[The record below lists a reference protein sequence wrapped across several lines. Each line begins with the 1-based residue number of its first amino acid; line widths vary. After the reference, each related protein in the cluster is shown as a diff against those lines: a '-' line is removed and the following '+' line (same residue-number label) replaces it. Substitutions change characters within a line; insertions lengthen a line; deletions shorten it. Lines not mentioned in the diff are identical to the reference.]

1 MSVIGIDFGNEGC
14 YVAAARSGGIETLAN
29 DYSLRAT
36 PSFVAFDGK
45 KRIIGV
51 AAKNQQVTNMKNTVG
66 GFKRLLGRKFNDPHV
81 QHELQSIPAR
91 VEARGDGS
99 IGIKVNYL
107 GEDQHFG
114 PEQLTAMLFTKL
126 KETSAAAMQTQ
137 VNDCVIACPV
147 FFTNAERRALLDAAQ
162 IAGLNVL
169 RLMNETTATAL
180 AYGFYKND
188 LFEDKPRNVIF
199 IDFGHSALQA
209 SACTFTKGKLK
220 MLASTWDQIGG
231 RDIDLAL
238 ADHFAKEFQERYKI
252 NAKTNARAN
261 LRLLTEIE
269 KLKKQMSANSTKL
282 PLNIECFLDDVDV
295 SSAMQRSQMEELC
308 APVLQRVEQTFKRLL
323 AESKLQLDDI
333 HSVEIV
339 GGSSRIPAVKQLI
352 EQVFNKPA
360 STTLNQ
366 DEAVSRGAALQCAI
380 MSPAVRVRDFNVT
393 DIQNYAVKVLWDSEG
408 SGAPGEIEIFQQFHA
423 SPFSRLLTIN
433 RKGPFNVSIVY
444 GQQVPYPEPTI
455 GVWKIKDVKPTERGE
470 GQDVKLKVRINQ
482 NGIVLISS
490 ATLVEK
496 KEAEE
501 AAAAAEQAAGEEK
514 AGEQAGGGANN
525 AGEPTEGQQE
535 AYCENEDDNNTS
547 TASSPGGQGWAQRVK
562 GWFSSGTDKK
572 KKSSKATEL
581 TLEVATHG
589 FSPLDLGNYTQ
600 QEAKMIGNDQKETE
614 RIDAKNALEEF
625 VYDMRNKLQGGPL
638 ERFVV
643 EAEREAIVG
652 QLNDLENWLYEDGE
666 DCERETYTN
675 RLQALHAKTDP
686 IKHRA
691 NDYEL
696 CPAAF
701 EDLKASISNARAAVA
716 EFRKGVPKYDH
727 LTETEFIN
735 IAETADK
742 AQKWLET
749 NLTKFAQS
757 PRTADSPVQ
766 AGTVRH
772 EVQTVNSCVSSVIN
786 RAKPKPAKTATPP
799 KDVGA
804 DANAEQNGGEPS
816 GHAGDKMDVDNNAQN
831 AASDPSM
838 DVE

>member
-81 QHELQSIPAR
+81 QHELTSIPAR
-91 VEARGDGS
+91 VEARSDGS

-188 LFEDKPRNVIF
+188 LFEDKPRNVVF
-199 IDFGHSALQA
+199 IDFGHSALQV
-209 SACTFTKGKLK
+209 SACSFTKGKLK

-231 RDIDLAL
+231 RDFDLAL
-238 ADHFAKEFQERYKI
+238 AEHFTKEFQDRYKI

-333 HSVEIV
+333 NSVEIV

-380 MSPAVRVRDFNVT
+380 MSPAVRVREFGVT
-393 DIQNYAVKVLWDSEG
+393 DIQNYAVKVMWDGEG
-408 SGAPGEIEIFQQFHA
+408 SAAPGEIEIFPQFHA

-444 GQQVPYPEPTI
+444 GQQVPYPDQTI

-470 GQDVKLKVRINQ
+470 GQDVKLKVRINN

-496 KEAEE
+496 KEADE
-501 AAAAAEQAAGEEK
+501 AAAAAEQAGGEEK
-514 AGEQAGGGANN
+514 PNEQAGGANN
-525 AGEPTEGQQE
+525 GGEPTDGQQE
-535 AYCENEDDNNTS
+535 AYCENEDDNNAS

-562 GWFSSGTDKK
+562 GWFGSGADKK
-572 KKSSKATEL
+572 KKSAKATEL
-581 TLEVATHG
+581 PLEVATHG
-589 FSPLDLGNYTQ
+589 FSPADLGNYTQ

-643 EAEREAIVG
+643 EPDREAIVS

-675 RLQALHAKTDP
+675 RLQALHQKTDP
-686 IKHRA
+686 IKVRA
-691 NDYEL
+691 NDYDL
-696 CPAAF
+696 CPAVF
-701 EDLKASISNARAAVA
+701 DELKASIANARLAVA

-742 AQKWLET
+742 AQKWLDT
-749 NLTKFAQS
+749 NLAKFTQS
-757 PRTADSPVQ
+757 PRTVDSPVQ
-766 AGTVRH
+766 VSAVRH
-772 EVQTVNSCVSSVIN
+772 EVQALNVCVSSVIN
-786 RAKPKPAKTATPP
+786 RAKPKPAPAKTATPP
-799 KDVGA
+799 KDSE
-804 DANAEQNGGEPS
+804 ANAEQNGGEPTAN
-816 GHAGDKMDVDNNAQN
+816 AGDKMDVDNNAQN
-831 AASDPSM
+831 AASSDPNM

>member
-1 MSVIGIDFGNEGC
+1 MSVIGIDFGNESC
-14 YVAAARSGGIETLAN
+14 YVAAAKSGGIETLAN

-81 QHELQSIPAR
+81 KHELTSIPAR

-147 FFTNAERRALLDAAQ
+147 FFTNAERKALLDAAQ

-199 IDFGHSALQA
+199 VDFGHSSLQA
-209 SACTFTKGKLK
+209 SACAFTKGKLK

-238 ADHFAKEFQERYKI
+238 GDYFAREFQDRYKI

-282 PLNIECFLDDVDV
+282 PLNIECFLDDIDV
-295 SSAMQRSQMEELC
+295 SSSMQRSQMEELC

-339 GGSSRIPAVKQLI
+339 GGSSRIPSVKQLI

-380 MSPAVRVRDFNVT
+380 MSPAVRVREFGVT

-408 SGAPGEIEIFQQFHA
+408 SAAPGEIEIFPQYHA

-444 GQQVPYPEPTI
+444 GQQVPYPDQTI
-455 GVWKIKDVKPTERGE
+455 GVWKVKDVKPTERGE
-470 GQDVKLKVRINQ
+470 GQDVKLKVRINN

-501 AAAAAEQAAGEEK
+501 AAAAAEQAASEEK
-514 AGEQAGGGANN
+514 PGEPTNN
-525 AGEPTEGQQE
+525 AGEPADGQQE

-562 GWFSSGTDKK
+562 GWFGSGSDKK
-572 KKSSKATEL
+572 KKASKATEL
-581 TLEVATHG
+581 PLECTTHG
-589 FSPLDLGNYTQ
+589 FSPVDLGNYTQ
-600 QEAKMIGNDQKETE
+600 QESKMIGNDQKETE

-625 VYDMRNKLQGGPL
+625 VYDMRNKLQGGAL

-643 EAEREAIVG
+643 EAERETIVA

-666 DCERETYTN
+666 DCEREIYTS
-675 RLQALHAKTDP
+675 RLQALHQKTDP
-686 IKHRA
+686 IKVRA
-691 NDYEL
+691 SDYEQG
-696 CPAAF
+696 PAAF
-701 EDLKASISNARAAVA
+701 DELKNSIAIARLAVA

-735 IAETADK
+735 ISETADK
-742 AQKWLET
+742 AQSWLDA
-749 NLTKFAQS
+749 NLPKFSQS

-766 AGTVRH
+766 ISAVRQ
-772 EVQTVNSCVSSVIN
+772 EVQTLNACVSSVIN
-786 RAKPKPAKTATPP
+786 RAKPKPTPAKTATPP
-799 KDVGA
+799 KD
-804 DANAEQNGGEPS
+804 DANAEQNGGEPAANS
-816 GHAGDKMDVDNNAQN
+816 GDKMDVDNNAQS
-831 AASDPSM
+831 AAGNDPSM

>member
-81 QHELQSIPAR
+81 QHELTSIPAR

-107 GEDQHFG
+107 GEDKHFG

-137 VNDCVIACPV
+137 VNDCVIACPA

-180 AYGFYKND
+180 SYGFYKND

-199 IDFGHSALQA
+199 VDFGHSALQV

-238 ADHFAKEFQERYKI
+238 ADYFSKEFQERYKI
-252 NAKTNARAN
+252 NSKTNARAN

-282 PLNIECFLDDVDV
+282 PLNIECFLEDIDV
-295 SSAMQRSQMEELC
+295 SSSMQRSQMEELC
-308 APVLQRVEQTFKRLL
+308 APVFQRVEQTFKRLL

-380 MSPAVRVRDFNVT
+380 MSPAVRVREFGVT

-408 SGAPGEIEIFQQFHA
+408 SAAPGEIEIFPQFHA

-444 GQQVPYPEPTI
+444 GQQVPYPDQTI

-470 GQDVKLKVRINQ
+470 GQDVKLKVRINN

-501 AAAAAEQAAGEEK
+501 AAAAEQAASEEK
-514 AGEQAGGGANN
+514 LAEQAGGANA
-525 AGEPTEGQQE
+525 AGEPTDGQQE

-572 KKSSKATEL
+572 KKASKATEL
-581 TLEVATHG
+581 PLECTTHG
-589 FSPLDLGNYTQ
+589 FSPIDLGNYTQ
-600 QEAKMIGNDQKETE
+600 QESKMIGNDQRETE

-625 VYDMRNKLQGGPL
+625 VYDMRNKLQDGPL

-643 EAEREAIVG
+643 ESEREAIVA

-666 DCERETYTN
+666 DCERETYTS
-675 RLQALHAKTDP
+675 RLQALHQKTDP
-686 IKHRA
+686 IKVRA

-696 CPAAF
+696 CPAVF
-701 EDLKASISNARAAVA
+701 EELKGSIAIARLAVA

-735 IAETADK
+735 ISETADK
-742 AQKWLET
+742 AQKWLDT
-749 NLTKFAQS
+749 HLSKFAQS

-766 AGTVRH
+766 VSAVRH
-772 EVQTVNSCVSSVIN
+772 EVQTLNACVSSVIN
-786 RAKPKPAKTATPP
+786 RAKPKPAPKTATPP
-799 KDVGA
+799 KDGE
-804 DANAEQNGGEPS
+804 ANAEQNGGEPTK
-816 GHAGDKMDVDNNAQN
+816 GDKMDVDNNAQS
-831 AASDPSM
+831 AAGNDPSM

>member
-1 MSVIGIDFGNEGC
+1 MSVIGIDFGNESC

-81 QHELQSIPAR
+81 ERELQSIPAR
-91 VEARGDGS
+91 VEARNDGS

-107 GEDQHFG
+107 HEDQYFS

-126 KETSAAAMQTQ
+126 KETSAQAMQTQ

-199 IDFGHSALQA
+199 IDCGHAALQV
-209 SACTFTKGKLK
+209 SACAFTKGKLK
-220 MLASTWDQIGG
+220 MLASTWAQIGG
-231 RDIDLAL
+231 RDFDLAM
-238 ADHFAKEFQERYKI
+238 AEYFSKEFLDRYKI
-252 NAKTNARAN
+252 NSKKNPRAH

-282 PLNIECFLDDVDV
+282 PLNIECFMEDVDV
-295 SSAMQRSQMEELC
+295 TSSMQRSHMEELC
-308 APVLQRVEQTFKRLL
+308 APLLQRVEQTFKKLL
-323 AESKLQLDDI
+323 VESKLQLDDI
-333 HSVEIV
+333 NSVEIV
-339 GGSSRIPAVKQLI
+339 GGSSRIPAIKQLI

-380 MSPAVRVRDFNVT
+380 MSPAVRVREFGVV
-393 DIQNYAVKVLWDSEG
+393 DIQNYAVKVLWDNEG
-408 SGAPGEIEIFQQFHA
+408 SATPGEIEIFSQFHP

-433 RKGPFNVSIVY
+433 RKGPFNVSVLY
-444 GQQVPYPEPTI
+444 AQPVPYPDQMI
-455 GVWKIKDVKPTERGE
+455 GVWKIKDVKPNERGE
-470 GQDVKLKVRINQ
+470 GQEVKLKVRINN

-496 KEAEE
+496 KELEE
-501 AAAAAEQAAGEEK
+501 AAAAAEQAANSVGSTSSDEK
-514 AGEQAGGGANN
+514 INEQQAANN
-525 AGEPTEGQQE
+525 AGEPTDAQQE
-535 AYCENEDDNNTS
+535 GN
-547 TASSPGGQGWAQRVK
+547 
-562 GWFSSGTDKK
+562 DKK
-572 KKSSKATEL
+572 KKSAKATEL
-581 TLEVATHG
+581 PMEVTTHG
-589 FSPLDLGNYTQ
+589 FAPADLSNLTQ
-600 QEAKMIGNDQKETE
+600 QESKMISNDQKETE

-625 VYDMRNKLQGGPL
+625 VYDMRNKLQGGAL
-638 ERFVV
+638 ERYVV
-643 EAEREAIVG
+643 ESDREGIVA
-652 QLNDLENWLYEDGE
+652 QLNDLENWLYEEGE
-666 DCERETYTN
+666 DCERETYVN
-675 RLQALHAKTDP
+675 RLQGLQQQTDS
-686 IKHRA
+686 IKQRA
-691 NDYEL
+691 HDYEL
-696 CPAAF
+696 CPAGF
-701 EDLKASISNARAAVA
+701 EELKMGIAHARQAVA
-716 EFRKGVPKYDH
+716 DFRKGLPKYDH

-735 IAETADK
+735 ISEAADK
-742 AQKWLET
+742 AQKWLDA
-749 NLTKFAQS
+749 NLGKFSQA
-757 PRTADSPVQ
+757 PRTTDSPVQ
-766 AGTVRH
+766 VSALRH
-772 EVQTVNSCVSSVIN
+772 EVQTLNSSVNSVIN
-786 RAKPKPAKTATPP
+786 RAKPKPATKATPP
-799 KDVGA
+799 KDS
-804 DANAEQNGGEPS
+804 DAAQNGGEQS
-816 GHAGDKMDVDNNAQN
+816 SGDKMDVDNNAQN
-831 AASDPSM
+831 QNMGGNGPTDAAM

>member
-1 MSVIGIDFGNEGC
+1 MSVIGIDFGNESC

-81 QHELQSIPAR
+81 QHELTSIPAR

-147 FFTNAERRALLDAAQ
+147 FFTNAERKALLDAAQ

-199 IDFGHSALQA
+199 VDFGHSSLQA
-209 SACTFTKGKLK
+209 SACAFTKGKLK

-238 ADHFAKEFQERYKI
+238 GDYFAKEFQERYKI

-282 PLNIECFLDDVDV
+282 PLNIECFLDDIDV
-295 SSAMQRSQMEELC
+295 SSSMQRSQMEELC

-339 GGSSRIPAVKQLI
+339 GGSSRIPSVKQLI

-380 MSPAVRVRDFNVT
+380 MSPAVRVREFGVT

-408 SGAPGEIEIFQQFHA
+408 SAAPGEIEIFPQYHA

-444 GQQVPYPEPTI
+444 GQQVPYPDQTI

-470 GQDVKLKVRINQ
+470 GQDVKLKVRINN

-501 AAAAAEQAAGEEK
+501 AAAAAEQAASEEK
-514 AGEQAGGGANN
+514 PGDQTNN
-525 AGEPTEGQQE
+525 AGEPADGQQE
-535 AYCENEDDNNTS
+535 GA
-547 TASSPGGQGWAQRVK
+547 
-562 GWFSSGTDKK
+562 DKK
-572 KKSSKATEL
+572 KKASKATEL
-581 TLEVATHG
+581 PLECTTHG
-589 FSPLDLGNYTQ
+589 FSPVDLSNYTQ
-600 QEAKMIGNDQKETE
+600 QESKMIGNDQKETE

-643 EAEREAIVG
+643 ESEREKIVS

-666 DCERETYTN
+666 DCERDIYTS
-675 RLQALHAKTDP
+675 RLQALHQKTDP
-686 IKHRA
+686 IKLRA
-691 NDYEL
+691 SDYEQG
-696 CPAAF
+696 PAAF
-701 EDLKASISNARAAVA
+701 DELKNSISIARLAVA
-716 EFRKGVPKYDH
+716 EFRKGAPKYDH

-735 IAETADK
+735 ISETADK
-742 AQKWLET
+742 AQSWLDA
-749 NLTKFAQS
+749 NLPKFSQS

-766 AGTVRH
+766 ISAVRQ
-772 EVQTVNSCVSSVIN
+772 EVQTLNSCVSSVIN
-786 RAKPKPAKTATPP
+786 RAKPKPTPAKTATPP
-799 KDVGA
+799 KDE
-804 DANAEQNGGEPS
+804 ANAEQNGGEPAGNS
-816 GHAGDKMDVDNNAQN
+816 GDKMDVDNNAQS
-831 AASDPSM
+831 AAGNDPSM

>member
-81 QHELQSIPAR
+81 QHELTSIPAR

-126 KETSAAAMQTQ
+126 KETSASAMQTQ

-199 IDFGHSALQA
+199 VDFGHSSLQA
-209 SACTFTKGKLK
+209 SACAFTKGKLK

-238 ADHFAKEFQERYKI
+238 GDYFAKEFQERYKI

-282 PLNIECFLDDVDV
+282 PLNIECFLDDIDV
-295 SSAMQRSQMEELC
+295 SSSMQRSQMEELC

-380 MSPAVRVRDFNVT
+380 MSPAVRVREFGVT

-408 SGAPGEIEIFQQFHA
+408 SAAPGEIEIFPQYHA

-444 GQQVPYPEPTI
+444 GQQVPYPDQTI

-470 GQDVKLKVRINQ
+470 GQDVKLKVRINN

-496 KEAEE
+496 KESEE
-501 AAAAAEQAAGEEK
+501 AAAAAEQAASEEK
-514 AGEQAGGGANN
+514 PGEQANN
-525 AGEPTEGQQE
+525 AGEPTDGQQE
-535 AYCENEDDNNTS
+535 A
-547 TASSPGGQGWAQRVK
+547 A
-562 GWFSSGTDKK
+562 DKK
-572 KKSSKATEL
+572 KKPSKATEL
-581 TLEVATHG
+581 PLECSTHG
-589 FSPLDLGNYTQ
+589 FSPSDLGNYTQ
-600 QEAKMIGNDQKETE
+600 QEVKMIGNDQKETE

-625 VYDMRNKLQGGPL
+625 VYDMRNKLQGGAL
-638 ERFVV
+638 ERFIV
-643 EAEREAIVG
+643 EAEREAIVA

-666 DCERETYTN
+666 DCERETYTS
-675 RLQALHAKTDP
+675 RLQGLHQKTDP
-686 IKHRA
+686 IKQRA
-691 NDYEL
+691 SDYEQG
-696 CPAAF
+696 PAAF
-701 EDLKASISNARAAVA
+701 DELKNSIAIARLAVA

-742 AQKWLET
+742 AQKWLDA
-749 NLTKFAQS
+749 NLSKFTQS

-766 AGTVRH
+766 VSAVRH
-772 EVQTVNSCVSSVIN
+772 EVHTLNACVNSVIN
-786 RAKPKPAKTATPP
+786 RAKPKPTPAKTATPP
-799 KDVGA
+799 KDGE
-804 DANAEQNGGEPS
+804 ANAEQNGGEPAAS
-816 GHAGDKMDVDNNAQN
+816 SGDKMDVDNNAQS
-831 AASDPSM
+831 AAGNDPSM

>member
-81 QHELQSIPAR
+81 QHELKSIPAR
-91 VEARGDGS
+91 VEARNDGS

-107 GEDQHFG
+107 NEDQHFS

-199 IDFGHSALQA
+199 VDFGHSSLQV
-209 SACTFTKGKLK
+209 SACVFTKGKLK
-220 MLASTWDQIGG
+220 MLASSWDQIGG
-231 RDIDLAL
+231 RDFDLAL
-238 ADHFAKEFQERYKI
+238 AEYFSKEFLERYKI
-252 NAKTNARAN
+252 NSKTNARAN

-295 SSAMQRSQMEELC
+295 SSSMQRSQMEELV
-308 APVLQRVEQTFKRLL
+308 APVLERVEQTFRRLL
-323 AESKLQLDDI
+323 VESKLSLDDI

-339 GGSSRIPAVKQLI
+339 GGSTRIPSIKQLI
-352 EQVFNKPA
+352 EKVFNKPA

-380 MSPAVRVRDFNVT
+380 MSPAVRVREFGVT
-393 DIQNYAVKVLWDSEG
+393 DIQNYAVKVLWDAEG
-408 SGAPGEIEIFQQFHA
+408 STSNAEVEIFPQFHA
-423 SPFSRLLTIN
+423 SPFSRLVTIA
-433 RKGPFNVSIVY
+433 RKSPFNASIVY
-444 GQQVPYPEPTI
+444 GQPVPYPDQTI
-455 GVWKIKDVKPTERGE
+455 GVWKIKDIKPTERGE
-470 GQDVKLKVRINQ
+470 SQEVKLKVRINQ

-490 ATLVEK
+490 ATLVDR
-496 KEAEE
+496 KELEE
-501 AAAAAEQAAGEEK
+501 AAAAA
-514 AGEQAGGGANN
+514 AGEQAAEEK
-525 AGEPTEGQQE
+525 ATGEQPAPNSGEQADAQQE

-562 GWFSSGTDKK
+562 GWFGSGNDKAKK
-572 KKSSKATEL
+572 KTIKAVEL
-581 TLEVATHG
+581 PMEISTHG
-589 FSPLDLGNYTQ
+589 FNPSELTNYTQ
-600 QEAKMIGNDQKETE
+600 QETKMIGNDQKETE

-625 VYDMRNKLQGGPL
+625 VYDMRNKLQGGAL
-638 ERFVV
+638 ERYVV
-643 EAEREAIVG
+643 ETEREAIVA

-666 DCERETYTN
+666 DCERETYTT
-675 RLQALHAKTDP
+675 RLSTLLQQTDP
-686 IKHRA
+686 IKHRSQ
-691 NDYEL
+691 DYEQ

-701 EDLKASISNARAAVA
+701 DELKNSIAFARQAVA
-716 EFRKGVPKYDH
+716 EFRKGVAKYDH

-742 AQKWLET
+742 AQKWLDT
-749 NLTKFAQS
+749 NFAKFTQA
-757 PRTADSPVQ
+757 PRTSDSPVQ
-766 AGTVRH
+766 MSAVRQ
-772 EVQTVNSCVSSVIN
+772 EVQTLHACVNSVIT
-786 RAKPKPAKTATPP
+786 RAKPKPAAKTSTTPP
-799 KDVGA
+799 KDA
-804 DANAEQNGGEPS
+804 PNAEQNGGEPS
-816 GHAGDKMDVDNNAQN
+816 AAGDKMDVDNNAQP
-831 AASDPSM
+831 AANDPSM

>member
-81 QHELQSIPAR
+81 QHELTSIPAR

-107 GEDQHFG
+107 GEDKHFG

-137 VNDCVIACPV
+137 VNDCVIACPA

-199 IDFGHSALQA
+199 VDFGHSSLQV

-238 ADHFAKEFQERYKI
+238 ADYFSKEFQERYKI
-252 NAKTNARAN
+252 NSKTNARAN

-282 PLNIECFLDDVDV
+282 PLNIECFLEDIDV
-295 SSAMQRSQMEELC
+295 SSSMQRSQMEELC
-308 APVLQRVEQTFKRLL
+308 APVFQRVEQTFKRLL

-380 MSPAVRVRDFNVT
+380 MSPAVRVREFGVT

-408 SGAPGEIEIFQQFHA
+408 SAAPGEIEIFPQFHA

-444 GQQVPYPEPTI
+444 GQQVPYPDQTI
-455 GVWKIKDVKPTERGE
+455 GVWKVKDVKPTERGD
-470 GQDVKLKVRINQ
+470 GQDVKLKVRINN

-501 AAAAAEQAAGEEK
+501 AAAAEQSASDEK
-514 AGEQAGGGANN
+514 LAEQAGGANA
-525 AGEPTEGQQE
+525 AGEPTDGQQE
-535 AYCENEDDNNTS
+535 AYCENEDDYNTS

-572 KKSSKATEL
+572 KKASKATEL
-581 TLEVATHG
+581 PLECTTHG
-589 FSPLDLGNYTQ
+589 FSPIDLGNFTQ
-600 QEAKMIGNDQKETE
+600 QESKMIGNDQKETE

-625 VYDMRNKLQGGPL
+625 VYDMRNKLQDGPL

-643 EAEREAIVG
+643 ESEREAIVA

-666 DCERETYTN
+666 DCERETYTS
-675 RLQALHAKTDP
+675 RLQALHQKTDP
-686 IKHRA
+686 IKVRA
-691 NDYEL
+691 NDYEQ
-696 CPAAF
+696 CPAVF
-701 EDLKASISNARAAVA
+701 DELKGSISIARLAVA

-735 IAETADK
+735 ISETADK
-742 AQKWLET
+742 AQKWLDT
-749 NLTKFAQS
+749 HLSKFTQS

-766 AGTVRH
+766 VSAVRH
-772 EVQTVNSCVSSVIN
+772 EVQTLNACVSSVIN
-786 RAKPKPAKTATPP
+786 RAKPKPAPKTATPP
-799 KDVGA
+799 KDGEG
-804 DANAEQNGGEPS
+804 NAEQNGGEPNA
-816 GHAGDKMDVDNNAQN
+816 AGDKMDVDNNAQS
-831 AASDPSM
+831 AAGNDPSM

>member
-1 MSVIGIDFGNEGC
+1 MSVIGIDFGNESC

-36 PSFVAFDGK
+36 PSVVAFDGK

-81 QHELQSIPAR
+81 QHELTSIPAR

-99 IGIKVNYL
+99 IGFKVNYL
-107 GEDQHFG
+107 EEDQHFS

-137 VNDCVIACPV
+137 VNDCVIACPI

-169 RLMNETTATAL
+169 RLLNETTATAL

-188 LFEDKPRNVIF
+188 LFEEKPKNVIF
-199 IDFGHSALQA
+199 IDFGHSALQV
-209 SACTFTKGKLK
+209 SACSFTKGKLK

-231 RDIDLAL
+231 RDFDLAV
-238 ADHFAKEFQERYKI
+238 AEFFTKEFQERYKI

-282 PLNIECFLDDVDV
+282 PLNIECFLEDIDV
-295 SSAMQRSQMEELC
+295 SSSMQRSQMEELC
-308 APVLQRVEQTFKRLL
+308 APVLHRVEQTFKRLL

-339 GGSSRIPAVKQLI
+339 GGSSRIPSVKQLI

-380 MSPAVRVRDFNVT
+380 MSPAVRVREFGVT
-393 DIQNYAVKVLWDSEG
+393 DIQNYAVKVLWESEG
-408 SGAPGEIEIFQQFHA
+408 SAGPGEIEIFPQFHA

-433 RKGPFNVSIVY
+433 RNGPFNVSIVY
-444 GQQVPYPEPTI
+444 GQQVPYPDQTI
-455 GVWKIKDVKPTERGE
+455 GVWKVKDVKPNERGE
-470 GQDVKLKVRINQ
+470 GQEVKLKVRINN

-501 AAAAAEQAAGEEK
+501 AAAAAAEQAASEEK
-514 AGEQAGGGANN
+514 SSEQAGGASNS
-525 AGEPTEGQQE
+525 AESADGQQE
-535 AYCENEDDNNTS
+535 GS
-547 TASSPGGQGWAQRVK
+547 
-562 GWFSSGTDKK
+562 DKK
-572 KKSSKATEL
+572 KKTGKATEL
-581 TLEVATHG
+581 PLEVSTHG
-589 FSPLDLGNYTQ
+589 FSPVDLSNYTQ
-600 QEAKMIGNDQKETE
+600 QEAKMIGSDQKETE
-614 RIDAKNALEEF
+614 RIDARNALEEF
-625 VYDMRNKLQGGPL
+625 VYDMRNKLQGGSL
-638 ERFVV
+638 ERFVL
-643 EAEREAIVG
+643 ESEREAIVSH
-652 QLNDLENWLYEDGE
+652 LNDLENWLYEDGE
-666 DCERETYTN
+666 NCERETYAN
-675 RLQALHAKTDP
+675 RLEALHKKTDP
-686 IKHRA
+686 IKQRA
-691 NDYEL
+691 NDYDQ
-696 CPAAF
+696 CPAVF
-701 EDLKASISNARAAVA
+701 EELKGSIAIARLAVA
-716 EFRKGVPKYDH
+716 EFRKGLPKYDH

-735 IAETADK
+735 VSEAAEK
-742 AQKWLET
+742 AQKWLDV
-749 NLTKFAQS
+749 NLAKFTQS
-757 PRTADSPVQ
+757 PRTTDSPVQ
-766 AGTVRH
+766 LSAVRF
-772 EVQTVNSCVSSVIN
+772 EVQSLNACVSSVVN
-786 RAKPKPAKTATPP
+786 RAKPKPAPAKTATPP
-799 KDVGA
+799 KDA
-804 DANAEQNGGEPS
+804 ETNAEQNGGEPT
-816 GHAGDKMDVDNNAQN
+816 GKAGEKMDVDNNAQS
-831 AASDPSM
+831 AADPNM

>member
-1 MSVIGIDFGNEGC
+1 MSVIGIDFGNESC

-36 PSFVAFDGK
+36 PSVVAFDGK

-51 AAKNQQVTNMKNTVG
+51 AAKNQQVTNMKNTVS

-81 QHELQSIPAR
+81 QHELTSIPAR

-99 IGIKVNYL
+99 IGFKVNYL
-107 GEDQHFG
+107 EEDQHFS

-137 VNDCVIACPV
+137 VNDCVIACPI

-169 RLMNETTATAL
+169 RLLNETTATAL

-188 LFEDKPRNVIF
+188 LFEEKPKNVIF
-199 IDFGHSALQA
+199 IDFGHSALQV
-209 SACTFTKGKLK
+209 SACSFTKGKLK

-231 RDIDLAL
+231 RDFDLAV
-238 ADHFAKEFQERYKI
+238 AEFFAKEFQERYKI

-282 PLNIECFLDDVDV
+282 PLNIECFLEDIDV
-295 SSAMQRSQMEELC
+295 SSSMQRSQMEELC

-339 GGSSRIPAVKQLI
+339 GGSSRIPSVKQLI

-380 MSPAVRVRDFNVT
+380 MSPAVRVREFGVT

-408 SGAPGEIEIFQQFHA
+408 SAGPGEIEIFPQFHA

-444 GQQVPYPEPTI
+444 GQQVPYPDQTI
-455 GVWKIKDVKPTERGE
+455 GVWKVKDVKPNERGE
-470 GQDVKLKVRINQ
+470 GQEVKLKVRINN

-501 AAAAAEQAAGEEK
+501 AAAAEQAASEEK
-514 AGEQAGGGANN
+514 SSEQAGGASNS
-525 AGEPTEGQQE
+525 GESADGQQE
-535 AYCENEDDNNTS
+535 GS
-547 TASSPGGQGWAQRVK
+547 
-562 GWFSSGTDKK
+562 DKK
-572 KKSSKATEL
+572 KKAGKATEL
-581 TLEVATHG
+581 PLEVSTHG
-589 FSPLDLGNYTQ
+589 FSPVDLSNYTQ
-600 QEAKMIGNDQKETE
+600 QEAKMIGSDQKETE
-614 RIDAKNALEEF
+614 RIDARNALEEF
-625 VYDMRNKLQGGPL
+625 VYDMRNKLQGGSL
-638 ERFVV
+638 ERFVL
-643 EAEREAIVG
+643 ESEREAIVS

-666 DCERETYTN
+666 NCERETYAN
-675 RLQALHAKTDP
+675 RLEALHKKTDP
-686 IKHRA
+686 IKQRA
-691 NDYEL
+691 NDYDQ
-696 CPAAF
+696 CPAVF
-701 EDLKASISNARAAVA
+701 EELKGSIAIARLAVA
-716 EFRKGVPKYDH
+716 EFRKGLPKYDH

-735 IAETADK
+735 VSEAAEK
-742 AQKWLET
+742 AQKWLDV
-749 NLTKFAQS
+749 NLAKFTQS
-757 PRTADSPVQ
+757 PRTTDSPVQ
-766 AGTVRH
+766 LSAVRF
-772 EVQTVNSCVSSVIN
+772 EVQSLNACVSSVVN
-786 RAKPKPAKTATPP
+786 RAKPKPAPAKTATPP
-799 KDVGA
+799 KDA
-804 DANAEQNGGEPS
+804 EANAEQNGGEPT
-816 GHAGDKMDVDNNAQN
+816 GKAGEKMDVDNNAQS
-831 AASDPSM
+831 AADPNM

>member
-81 QHELQSIPAR
+81 QHELKSIPAR
-91 VEARGDGS
+91 VEARNDGS

-107 GEDQHFG
+107 NEEQHFS

-126 KETSAAAMQTQ
+126 KETSASAMQTQ

-188 LFEDKPRNVIF
+188 LFEDKPRNVVF
-199 IDFGHSALQA
+199 VDFGHSALQV
-209 SACTFTKGKLK
+209 SACAFTKGKLK
-220 MLASTWDQIGG
+220 MLASSWDQIGG
-231 RDIDLAL
+231 RDFDLAL
-238 ADHFAKEFQERYKI
+238 AEHFSKEFLERYKI
-252 NAKTNARAN
+252 NAKTNARAH
-261 LRLLTEIE
+261 LRLVTEIE

-282 PLNIECFLDDVDV
+282 PLNIECFLEDVDV
-295 SSAMQRSQMEELC
+295 SSSMQRSEMEELC
-308 APVLQRVEQTFKRLL
+308 APVLQRVEQTFKKLL
-323 AESKLQLDDI
+323 AESKLSLDDI

-339 GGSSRIPAVKQLI
+339 GGSSRIPAIKQLI

-380 MSPAVRVRDFNVT
+380 MSPAVRVREFGVT
-393 DIQNYAVKVLWDSEG
+393 DIQNYAVKVLWDGDGTS
-408 SGAPGEIEIFQQFHA
+408 SNGEVEIFPQFHA
-423 SPFSRLLTIN
+423 SPFSRLVTIA
-433 RKGPFNVSIVY
+433 RKGPFTASIVY
-444 GQQVPYPEPTI
+444 GQQVPYPDQTI
-455 GVWKIKDVKPTERGE
+455 GVWKIKEVKPTDRGE
-470 GQDVKLKVRINQ
+470 SQDVKLKVRINL

-490 ATLVEK
+490 ATLVDR
-496 KEAEE
+496 KEQEE
-501 AAAAAEQAAGEEK
+501 AAAAEQAAAEEK
-514 AGEQAGGGANN
+514 PTGEQTAGEAAE
-525 AGEPTEGQQE
+525 AQQE

-562 GWFSSGTDKK
+562 GWFGSGADKTKK
-572 KKSSKATEL
+572 KTTKAIEL
-581 TLEVATHG
+581 PMEVATHG
-589 FSPLDLGNYTQ
+589 FNPESLGNYTK
-600 QEAKMIGNDQKETE
+600 QETKMIANDQKETE

-625 VYDMRNKLQGGPL
+625 VYDARNKLQGGPL

-643 EAEREAIVG
+643 ESERESIVA
-652 QLNDLENWLYEDGE
+652 QLNDLENWLYEEGE
-666 DCERETYTN
+666 DCEREIYTS
-675 RLQALHAKTDP
+675 RLSSLQQQTDP

-691 NDYEL
+691 LDYEQ

-701 EDLKASISNARAAVA
+701 DDLKHSIANARQAVA

-742 AQKWLET
+742 AQKWLDS
-749 NLTKFAQS
+749 NLSKFTQS

-766 AGTVRH
+766 LAAVRH
-772 EVQTVNSCVSSVIN
+772 ETQTLNACVNSVIT
-786 RAKPKPAKTATPP
+786 RAKPKPAAKASPP
-799 KDVGA
+799 KDA
-804 DANAEQNGGEPS
+804 ANSEQNGGEPTPS
-816 GHAGDKMDVDNNAQN
+816 ADKMDVDGNAP
-831 AASDPSM
+831 AANDPAM

>member
-81 QHELQSIPAR
+81 QHELTSIPAR

-107 GEDQHFG
+107 EEDQHFG

-199 IDFGHSALQA
+199 VDFGHSSLQA
-209 SACTFTKGKLK
+209 SACAFTKGKLK

-238 ADHFAKEFQERYKI
+238 GDYFAKEFQERYKI

-282 PLNIECFLDDVDV
+282 PLNIECFLDDIDV
-295 SSAMQRSQMEELC
+295 SSSMQRSQMEELC
-308 APVLQRVEQTFKRLL
+308 APVLERVEQTFKRLL

-339 GGSSRIPAVKQLI
+339 GGSSRIPSVKQLI

-380 MSPAVRVRDFNVT
+380 MSPAVRVREFGVT
-393 DIQNYAVKVLWDSEG
+393 DLQNYAVKVLWDSEG
-408 SGAPGEIEIFQQFHA
+408 SAAPGEIEIFPQFHA

-444 GQQVPYPEPTI
+444 GQQVPYPDQTI
-455 GVWKIKDVKPTERGE
+455 GVWKVKDVKPTERGE
-470 GQDVKLKVRINQ
+470 GQDVKLKVRINN

-501 AAAAAEQAAGEEK
+501 AAAAAEQAASEEK
-514 AGEQAGGGANN
+514 PGEQANN
-525 AGEPTEGQQE
+525 TGEPTDGQQE
-535 AYCENEDDNNTS
+535 GA
-547 TASSPGGQGWAQRVK
+547 
-562 GWFSSGTDKK
+562 DKK
-572 KKSSKATEL
+572 KKPSKATEL
-581 TLEVATHG
+581 PLECTTHG
-589 FSPLDLGNYTQ
+589 FSPVDLGNYTQ
-600 QEAKMIGNDQKETE
+600 QEVKMIGNDQKETE

-643 EAEREAIVG
+643 ETEREAIVA

-666 DCERETYTN
+666 DCERETYTS
-675 RLQALHAKTDP
+675 RLQSLHQKTDP
-686 IKHRA
+686 IKLRA
-691 NDYEL
+691 SDYEQG
-696 CPAAF
+696 PAAF
-701 EDLKASISNARAAVA
+701 DELKNSIAIARLAVA

-735 IAETADK
+735 ISETADK
-742 AQKWLET
+742 AQKWLDA
-749 NLTKFAQS
+749 NLSKFSQS

-766 AGTVRH
+766 VSAVRQ
-772 EVQTVNSCVSSVIN
+772 EVHTLHACVSSVIN
-786 RAKPKPAKTATPP
+786 RAKPKPTPAKTATPP
-799 KDVGA
+799 KDGE
-804 DANAEQNGGEPS
+804 ANTEQNGGEPAKS
-816 GHAGDKMDVDNNAQN
+816 GDKMDVDNNAQS
-831 AASDPSM
+831 AAGNDPSM

>member
-1 MSVIGIDFGNEGC
+1 MSVIGIDFGNESC

-81 QHELQSIPAR
+81 QHELTSIPAR

-147 FFTNAERRALLDAAQ
+147 FFTNAERKALLDAAQ

-199 IDFGHSALQA
+199 VDFGHSSLQA
-209 SACTFTKGKLK
+209 SACAFTKGKLK

-238 ADHFAKEFQERYKI
+238 GDYFAKEFQERYKI

-282 PLNIECFLDDVDV
+282 PLNIECFLDDIDV
-295 SSAMQRSQMEELC
+295 SSSMQRSQMEELC

-339 GGSSRIPAVKQLI
+339 GGSSRIPSVKQLI

-380 MSPAVRVRDFNVT
+380 MSPAVRVREFGVT

-408 SGAPGEIEIFQQFHA
+408 SAAPGEIEIFPRYHA

-444 GQQVPYPEPTI
+444 GQQVPYPDQTI
-455 GVWKIKDVKPTERGE
+455 GVWKVKDVKPTERGE
-470 GQDVKLKVRINQ
+470 GQDVKLKVRINN

-501 AAAAAEQAAGEEK
+501 AAAAAEQAASEEK
-514 AGEQAGGGANN
+514 PGDQTNN
-525 AGEPTEGQQE
+525 TGEPADGQQE
-535 AYCENEDDNNTS
+535 GA
-547 TASSPGGQGWAQRVK
+547 
-562 GWFSSGTDKK
+562 DKK
-572 KKSSKATEL
+572 KKASKATEL
-581 TLEVATHG
+581 PLECITHG
-589 FSPLDLGNYTQ
+589 FSPVDLSNYTQ
-600 QEAKMIGNDQKETE
+600 QESKMIGNDQKETE

-625 VYDMRNKLQGGPL
+625 VYDMRNKLQGGPF
-638 ERFVV
+638 ERYVV
-643 EAEREAIVG
+643 EAEREKIVS

-666 DCERETYTN
+666 DCERDIYTS
-675 RLQALHAKTDP
+675 RLQALHQKTDP
-686 IKHRA
+686 IKLRA
-691 NDYEL
+691 SDYEQG
-696 CPAAF
+696 PAAF
-701 EDLKASISNARAAVA
+701 DELKNSIAIARLAVA

-735 IAETADK
+735 ISETADK
-742 AQKWLET
+742 AQSWLDA
-749 NLTKFAQS
+749 NLPKFTQS

-766 AGTVRH
+766 ISAVRQ
-772 EVQTVNSCVSSVIN
+772 EVQTLNSCVSSVIN
-786 RAKPKPAKTATPP
+786 RAKPKPTPAKTATPP
-799 KDVGA
+799 KDE
-804 DANAEQNGGEPS
+804 ANAEQNGGEPAANS
-816 GHAGDKMDVDNNAQN
+816 GDKMDVDNIGQS
-831 AASDPSM
+831 AAGNDPSM
-838 DVE
+838 EVE

>member
-81 QHELQSIPAR
+81 QHELTSIPAR

-126 KETSAAAMQTQ
+126 KETSASAMQTQ

-199 IDFGHSALQA
+199 VDFGHSSLQA
-209 SACTFTKGKLK
+209 SACAFTKGKLK

-238 ADHFAKEFQERYKI
+238 GDYFAKEFQERYKI

-282 PLNIECFLDDVDV
+282 PLNIECFLDDIDV
-295 SSAMQRSQMEELC
+295 SSSMQRSQMEELC

-380 MSPAVRVRDFNVT
+380 MSPAVRVREFGVT
-393 DIQNYAVKVLWDSEG
+393 DLQNYAVKVLWDSEG
-408 SGAPGEIEIFQQFHA
+408 SAAPGEIEIFPQFHA

-444 GQQVPYPEPTI
+444 GQQVPYPDQTI

-470 GQDVKLKVRINQ
+470 GQDVKLKVRINN

-501 AAAAAEQAAGEEK
+501 AAAAAEQAASEEK
-514 AGEQAGGGANN
+514 PGEQANN
-525 AGEPTEGQQE
+525 AGEPTDGQQE
-535 AYCENEDDNNTS
+535 GA
-547 TASSPGGQGWAQRVK
+547 
-562 GWFSSGTDKK
+562 DKK
-572 KKSSKATEL
+572 KKPSKATEL
-581 TLEVATHG
+581 PLECSTHG
-589 FSPLDLGNYTQ
+589 FSPSDLGNYTQ
-600 QEAKMIGNDQKETE
+600 QEVKMIGNDQKETE

-625 VYDMRNKLQGGPL
+625 VYDMRNKLQGGAL
-638 ERFVV
+638 ERFIV
-643 EAEREAIVG
+643 EAEREAIVA

-666 DCERETYTN
+666 DCERETYTS
-675 RLQALHAKTDP
+675 RLQGLHQKTDP
-686 IKHRA
+686 IKQRA
-691 NDYEL
+691 SDYEQG
-696 CPAAF
+696 PAAF
-701 EDLKASISNARAAVA
+701 DELKNSIAIARLAVA

-742 AQKWLET
+742 AQKWLDA
-749 NLTKFAQS
+749 NLSKFTQS

-766 AGTVRH
+766 VSAVRQ
-772 EVQTVNSCVSSVIN
+772 EVHTLNACVSSVIN
-786 RAKPKPAKTATPP
+786 RAKPKPTPAKTATPP
-799 KDVGA
+799 KDGE
-804 DANAEQNGGEPS
+804 ANAEQNGGEPTAS
-816 GHAGDKMDVDNNAQN
+816 SGDKMDVDNNAQS
-831 AASDPSM
+831 AAGNDPSM

>member
-1 MSVIGIDFGNEGC
+1 MSVIGIDFGNESC

-81 QHELQSIPAR
+81 QHELTSIPAR

-147 FFTNAERRALLDAAQ
+147 FFTNAERKALLDAAQ

-199 IDFGHSALQA
+199 VDFGHSSLQA
-209 SACTFTKGKLK
+209 SACAFTKGKLK

-238 ADHFAKEFQERYKI
+238 GDYFAKEFQERYKI

-282 PLNIECFLDDVDV
+282 PLNIECFLDDIDV
-295 SSAMQRSQMEELC
+295 SSSMQRSQMEELC

-339 GGSSRIPAVKQLI
+339 GGSSRIPSVKQLI

-380 MSPAVRVRDFNVT
+380 MSPAVRVREFGVT

-408 SGAPGEIEIFQQFHA
+408 SAAPGEIEIFPQYHA

-444 GQQVPYPEPTI
+444 GQQVPYPDQTI
-455 GVWKIKDVKPTERGE
+455 GVWKVKDVKPTERGE
-470 GQDVKLKVRINQ
+470 GQDVKLKVRINN

-501 AAAAAEQAAGEEK
+501 AAAAAEQAASEEK
-514 AGEQAGGGANN
+514 PGDQTNN
-525 AGEPTEGQQE
+525 TGEPADGQQE
-535 AYCENEDDNNTS
+535 GA
-547 TASSPGGQGWAQRVK
+547 
-562 GWFSSGTDKK
+562 DKK
-572 KKSSKATEL
+572 KKASKATEL
-581 TLEVATHG
+581 PLECITHG
-589 FSPLDLGNYTQ
+589 FSPVDLSNYTQ
-600 QEAKMIGNDQKETE
+600 QESKMIGNDQKETE

-625 VYDMRNKLQGGPL
+625 VYDMRNKLQGGPF
-638 ERFVV
+638 ERYVV
-643 EAEREAIVG
+643 EAEREKIVS

-666 DCERETYTN
+666 DCERDIYTS
-675 RLQALHAKTDP
+675 RLQALHQKTDP
-686 IKHRA
+686 IKLRA
-691 NDYEL
+691 SDYEQG
-696 CPAAF
+696 PAAF
-701 EDLKASISNARAAVA
+701 DELKNSIAIARLAVA

-735 IAETADK
+735 ISETADK
-742 AQKWLET
+742 AQSWLDA
-749 NLTKFAQS
+749 NLPKFTQS

-766 AGTVRH
+766 ISAVRQ
-772 EVQTVNSCVSSVIN
+772 EVQTLNSCVSSVIN
-786 RAKPKPAKTATPP
+786 RAKPKPTPAKTATPP
-799 KDVGA
+799 KDE
-804 DANAEQNGGEPS
+804 ANAEQNGGEPAANS
-816 GHAGDKMDVDNNAQN
+816 GDKMDVDNNGQS
-831 AASDPSM
+831 AAGNDPSM
-838 DVE
+838 EVE

>member
-36 PSFVAFDGK
+36 PSVVAFDGK

-81 QHELQSIPAR
+81 QHELKSIPAR
-91 VEARGDGS
+91 VEARNDGS
-99 IGIKVNYL
+99 IGFKVNYL
-107 GEDQHFG
+107 QEDQHFS

-199 IDFGHSALQA
+199 VDFGHSALQV
-209 SACTFTKGKLK
+209 SACVFTKGKLK
-220 MLASTWDQIGG
+220 MLASSWDQIGG

-238 ADHFAKEFQERYKI
+238 AEYFTKEFLERYKI

-295 SSAMQRSQMEELC
+295 SSSMQRSQMEELC
-308 APVLQRVEQTFKRLL
+308 APVLQRVEQTFKKLL
-323 AESKLQLDDI
+323 AESKLSLDEI

-339 GGSSRIPAVKQLI
+339 GGSTRIPSIKQLI

-380 MSPAVRVRDFNVT
+380 MSPAVRVREFGVT
-393 DIQNYAVKVLWDSEG
+393 DIQNYAVKVLWDGDG
-408 SGAPGEIEIFQQFHA
+408 SSSNGEVEIFPQFHP
-423 SPFSRLLTIN
+423 SPFSRLVTIA
-433 RKGPFNVSIVY
+433 RKGPFNASIVY
-444 GQQVPYPEPTI
+444 GQQVPYPDQTI

-470 GQDVKLKVRINQ
+470 SQDVKLKVRINQ

-490 ATLVEK
+490 ATLVDR
-496 KEAEE
+496 KEQEE
-501 AAAAAEQAAGEEK
+501 AAAAGEQAAAAEEK
-514 AGEQAGGGANN
+514 SAGEQAAPN
-525 AGEPTEGQQE
+525 AAESADGQPEG
-535 AYCENEDDNNTS
+535 NDKT
-547 TASSPGGQGWAQRVK
+547 
-562 GWFSSGTDKK
+562 KK
-572 KKSSKATEL
+572 KTTKAIEL
-581 TLEVATHG
+581 PMEVATHG
-589 FSPLDLGNYTQ
+589 FNPADLSNFTQ
-600 QEAKMIGNDQKETE
+600 QESKMISNDQKETE

-625 VYDMRNKLQGGPL
+625 VYDMRNKLQGGQL
-638 ERFVV
+638 ERYVV
-643 EAEREAIVG
+643 ESERESIVA
-652 QLNDLENWLYEDGE
+652 QLNDLENWLYEEGE

-675 RLQALHAKTDP
+675 RLTALQKQTDP
-686 IKHRA
+686 IKLRA
-691 NDYEL
+691 HDYEQ
-696 CPAAF
+696 CPAGF
-701 EDLKASISNARAAVA
+701 DELKNSIAWARQAVA

-742 AQKWLET
+742 AQKWLDS
-749 NLTKFAQS
+749 NLSKFTQS
-757 PRTADSPVQ
+757 PRTSDSPVQ
-766 AGTVRH
+766 LPALRH
-772 EVQTVNSCVSSVIN
+772 EIQSLNACVNSVIT
-786 RAKPKPAKTATPP
+786 RAKPKPAATKTTTPP
-799 KDVGA
+799 KDA
-804 DANAEQNGGEPS
+804 AEQNGGEPS
-816 GHAGDKMDVDNNAQN
+816 AAGDKMDVDNNGQ
-831 AASDPSM
+831 AAGGNGPTDAAM

>member
-1 MSVIGIDFGNEGC
+1 MSVIGIDFGNESC

-81 QHELQSIPAR
+81 QHELTSIPAR

-147 FFTNAERRALLDAAQ
+147 FFTNAERKALLDAAQ

-199 IDFGHSALQA
+199 VDFGHSSLQA
-209 SACTFTKGKLK
+209 SACAFTKGKLK

-238 ADHFAKEFQERYKI
+238 GDYFAKEFQERYKI

-282 PLNIECFLDDVDV
+282 PLNIECFLDDIDV
-295 SSAMQRSQMEELC
+295 SSSMQRSQMEELC

-339 GGSSRIPAVKQLI
+339 GGSSRIPSVKQLI

-380 MSPAVRVRDFNVT
+380 MSPAVRVREFGVT

-408 SGAPGEIEIFQQFHA
+408 SAAPGEIEIFPRYHA

-444 GQQVPYPEPTI
+444 GQQVPYPDQTI
-455 GVWKIKDVKPTERGE
+455 GVWKVKDVKPTERGE
-470 GQDVKLKVRINQ
+470 GQDVKLKVRINN

-501 AAAAAEQAAGEEK
+501 AAAAAEQAASEEK
-514 AGEQAGGGANN
+514 PGDQTNN
-525 AGEPTEGQQE
+525 TGEPADGQQE
-535 AYCENEDDNNTS
+535 GA
-547 TASSPGGQGWAQRVK
+547 
-562 GWFSSGTDKK
+562 DKK
-572 KKSSKATEL
+572 KKASKATEL
-581 TLEVATHG
+581 PLECTTHG
-589 FSPLDLGNYTQ
+589 FSPVDLSNYTQ
-600 QEAKMIGNDQKETE
+600 QESKMIGNDQKETE

-625 VYDMRNKLQGGPL
+625 VYDMRNKLQGGPF
-638 ERFVV
+638 ERYVV
-643 EAEREAIVG
+643 EAEREKIVS

-666 DCERETYTN
+666 DCERDIYTS
-675 RLQALHAKTDP
+675 RLQALHQKTDP
-686 IKHRA
+686 IKLRA
-691 NDYEL
+691 SDYEQG
-696 CPAAF
+696 PAAF
-701 EDLKASISNARAAVA
+701 DELKNSIAIARLAVA

-735 IAETADK
+735 ISETADK
-742 AQKWLET
+742 AQSWLDA
-749 NLTKFAQS
+749 NLPKFTQS

-766 AGTVRH
+766 ISAVRQ
-772 EVQTVNSCVSSVIN
+772 EVQTLNSCVSSVIN
-786 RAKPKPAKTATPP
+786 RAKPKPTPAKTATPP
-799 KDVGA
+799 KDE
-804 DANAEQNGGEPS
+804 ANAEQNGGEPAANS
-816 GHAGDKMDVDNNAQN
+816 GDKMDVDNNGQS
-831 AASDPSM
+831 AAGNDPSM
-838 DVE
+838 EVE